1 MRFTVQFGES
11 ETNLLEFS
19 FNQLLGTSVIKL
31 NDQVVKKQTRWFSE
45 PVHQTH
51 FIEAGTAERW
61 QVKIE
66 KERKLLFGQR
76 CRVFLNQQ
84 LAGFY
89 EGV

>member
-1 MRFTVQFGES
+1 MRFTVQFGKS

-19 FNQLLGTSVIKL
+19 FNQLMGTSVIKL
-31 NDQVVKKQTRWFSE
+31 NDQVVKRQTRWFSE
-45 PVHQTH
+45 PIHQTH
-51 FIEAGTAERW
+51 FIEAGTTERW
-61 QVKIE
+61 RIKIE

-84 LAGFY
+84 LAGLY